1 MAPLST
7 TALIGQLNQ
16 GKFRDFVGV
25 VQQHFYNEDTDDV
38 SALKVIKTVAAFVYQ
53 KEIDIDVIED
63 VVKIVK
69 TCVDVIINKEDVSDL
84 SLKELFGNIT
94 HVMNRLVKQEQTN
107 SIATLASSFFRISD
121 KMVNKETLQ
130 NMAYNVYVM
139 VWNFAFKLEP
149 DMKLESEVSNLV
161 NILFYALKFLILVH
175 KSDKFSLCK
184 LVDKVMSSTRLVL
197 KKDSSKS
204 ICDLLSVKLFE
215 IIANPVMDEGDQRW
229 EICSFMVDIFTK
241 YRVSKL
247 FEMLG
252 EVEKVLGPS
261 YSGEVEYLQF
271 ITQLA
276 ESTSHSTELLAVSPS
291 AIKPTSLASL
301 LSLVDGVVSTC
312 SSLPSSLLPSTC
324 STLML
329 LTKMAT
335 PNTAMVASRL
345 VCSLTSWVLK
355 AIKLNS
361 PTPQLVSL
369 SISLVSDNSN
379 CLALLPSNTDSKF
392 IKSCSSSLTMNSFNL
407 SVVLYNVKLFSPCL
421 QLLQTSCDSC
431 QVWAK
436 LDPGRA
442 SSLRPRLKL
451 LAEVLFKLG
460 QFRECL
466 KMYSNSLVVQ
476 LTYETDES
484 MQVDK
489 MAEAGKFWIGVKR
502 EWVIAEP
509 DNNIVHT
516 VSIMSLLEEG
526 MVHGISPPTPA
537 LLCRLG
543 RLEIGWHRLA
553 HHGPCDLTQSWVSTA
568 GTLLRLSNNAMDRG
582 MVLLEQAWVFLLG
595 DNTED
600 LEMGAKCL
608 CVSIDCLWCRC
619 RGPWRG
625 WGRIRRWVGK
635 KRRDWGR
642 KNRKLSPHQRSQG
655 WRCQFKQN

>member
-252 EVEKVLGPS
+252 EVENVLGPS
-261 YSGEVEYLQF
+261 YSGEVEQRW
-271 ITQLA
+271 
-276 ESTSHSTELLAVSPS
+276 
-291 AIKPTSLASL
+291 KK
-301 LSLVDGVVSTC
+301 
-312 SSLPSSLLPSTC
+312 LP
-324 STLML
+324 
-329 LTKMAT
+329 
-335 PNTAMVASRL
+335 NSR
-345 VCSLTSWVLK
+345 T
-355 AIKLNS
+355 
-361 PTPQLVSL
+361 
-369 SISLVSDNSN
+369 
-379 CLALLPSNTDSKF
+379 
-392 IKSCSSSLTMNSFNL
+392 
-407 SVVLYNVKLFSPCL
+407 
-421 QLLQTSCDSC
+421 
-431 QVWAK
+431 
-436 LDPGRA
+436 
-442 SSLRPRLKL
+442 
-451 LAEVLFKLG
+451 
-460 QFRECL
+460 
-466 KMYSNSLVVQ
+466 
-476 LTYETDES
+476 
-484 MQVDK
+484 
-489 MAEAGKFWIGVKR
+489 
-502 EWVIAEP
+502 
-509 DNNIVHT
+509 
-516 VSIMSLLEEG
+516 
-526 MVHGISPPTPA
+526 
-537 LLCRLG
+537 
-543 RLEIGWHRLA
+543 
-553 HHGPCDLTQSWVSTA
+553 
-568 GTLLRLSNNAMDRG
+568 
-582 MVLLEQAWVFLLG
+582 
-595 DNTED
+595 
-600 LEMGAKCL
+600 
-608 CVSIDCLWCRC
+608 
-619 RGPWRG
+619 
-625 WGRIRRWVGK
+625 
-635 KRRDWGR
+635 
-642 KNRKLSPHQRSQG
+642 
-655 WRCQFKQN
+655 